1 MWPFNR
7 KSKEASEI
15 GASVQG
21 NKPVENPDLEA
32 AIFRHIA
39 EKTEDSSIEVG
50 RALNTARYLVPVITD
65 EIVTSK
71 KEGQFVT
78 IEAGSI
84 IKFMVCENTNSEIPT
99 CFHKLARSTAL
110 AGNDANA
117 FVMGAHELWEFSL
130 ADSNTYAGVVINP
143 LLARGHYFRK
153 ISMLFLKTMPNPTL
167 NPVHFALD
175 AAR

>member
-84 IKFMVCENTNSEIPT
+84 IKFMVCENTNSERFLPAFT
-99 CFHKLARSTAL
+99 SWHEVRLW

-130 ADSNTYAGVVINP
+130 ADPNTYAGVVINP
-143 LLARGHYFRK
+143 ASNPWTLLPQNIH
-153 ISMLFLKTMPNPTL
+153 
-167 NPVHFALD
+167 ALLED
-175 AAR
+175 YA